1 MQIETRDNSAASLW
15 TIRNVLVTAV
25 ALLSLFC
32 FGVSGYVLYRAAAE
46 RATAALAAS
55 TNDTADLLLAAAGL
69 WARERGA
76 TSLALNSAAPAS
88 QAQVTAIGASRN
100 SADQSFRDAL
110 ARLEGKTFSGK
121 ERLLG
126 AARQA
131 FERLV
136 ALRARADVEFGRAAN
151 DRDTAVVASWAPTI
165 TALIVASQNLRVGIA
180 MEDDDVQTRL
190 SSLQNYKHFLWVISE
205 YLGRERAAISALVA
219 AGKPM
224 STQDVNALA
233 LFRGRVDG
241 AWEQVQAYA
250 EKTSAAKEIGKGVEL
265 LRTNVFTRF
274 EDVRK
279 SVYAAGTAGK
289 PYPLSSAEWFA
300 QSTAAIDEVLAQSA
314 TAGREAASLAK
325 LAQSDSTRLLS
336 FNATL
341 MAASLILV
349 IVTLWIVLR
358 RVTGSLRQ
366 MTDAMGRLA
375 GGELAIDIPC
385 NDRRDEL
392 GAMAQAMGV
401 FKDNA
406 IKVRDMQSER
416 EALERAARQEKA
428 AAMGR
433 LADNLEASV
442 SGVVETVQSASTE
455 LNASAETM
463 SKAAS
468 RTELQSGAV
477 ASSSAQASVNIQ
489 TVASAAEELSASITE
504 ISRQIAD
511 TTRIAAEAV
520 DQTTQSNERVEGLAQ
535 AADRIGE
542 VVKLINA
549 IASQTNLLALNAT
562 IEAARAGEAGRGFA
576 VVASEVKAL
585 AEQTSH
591 ATGEIAG
598 QVTAI
603 QAATGETVEAIHR
616 IGATIE
622 RLNGTTSAIAAA
634 IEEQGSA
641 TQEIA
646 RNVQQVA
653 AGTGEISANIS
664 GVTAS
669 AKETGIVATSVLKA
683 AGALSDQASAL
694 QRHMVD
700 VVRGIRAG

>member
-1 MQIETRDNSAASLW
+1 MQIETRDGSAPSLW

-25 ALLSLFC
+25 AFLSLFC

-46 RATAALAAS
+46 RATAVLAAS
-55 TNDTADLLLAAAGL
+55 TNETADLLLASAGF

-76 TSLALNSAAPAS
+76 TSLALNSASPAS

-100 SADQSFRDAL
+100 SADQAFRDAL
-110 ARLEGKTFSGK
+110 GRLEGKTFSGK
-121 ERLLG
+121 DRLLG

-131 FERLV
+131 FERV
-136 ALRARADVEFGRAAN
+136 VGLRSKADAEVGRAGS

-165 TALIVASQNLRVGIA
+165 TALIVASQNLRVGVA
-180 MEDDDVQTRL
+180 MEDDDVQSRL

-205 YLGRERAAISALVA
+205 YLGRERAAIAALVA
-219 AGKPM
+219 SGKPM
-224 STQDVNALA
+224 STQDINALA
-233 LFRGRVDG
+233 LLRGRVDG
-241 AWEQVQAYA
+241 AWEQVRAYA
-250 EKTSAAKEIGKGVEL
+250 EKTSAANEVRKGAEL
-265 LRTNVFTRF
+265 LQANVFTRF

-279 SVYAAGTAGK
+279 SVYAAGMASK
-289 PYPLSSAEWFA
+289 PYPLSGAEWFA
-300 QSTAAIDEVLAQSA
+300 QATAAIDDVLAQSA
-314 TAGREAASLAK
+314 IAGREAAALAS

-336 FNATL
+336 FNAAL
-341 MAASLILV
+341 MIAAMILV
-349 IVTLWIVLR
+349 ALTLWIVLR

-366 MTDAMGRLA
+366 MTDAMARLA
-375 GGELAIDIPC
+375 DGELAIDIPC
-385 NDRRDEL
+385 SNRRDEL
-392 GAMAQAMGV
+392 GSMAHAMGV
-401 FKDNA
+401 FKHNA
-406 IKVRDMQSER
+406 VKVRDMQSER
-416 EALERAARQEKA
+416 EALEQAARAEKT

-433 LADNLEASV
+433 LADDLEASV
-442 SGVVETVQSASTE
+442 SGVVETVQSAGVE

-463 SKAAS
+463 SRAAS

-511 TTRIAAEAV
+511 TTRIAGEAV
-520 DQTTQSNERVEGLAQ
+520 EQTSQSNQRVEGLAQ
-535 AADRIGE
+535 AAERIGE
-542 VVKLINA
+542 VVQLINA

-585 AEQTSH
+585 AAQTSH

-603 QAATGETVEAIHR
+603 QGATGETVDAIRR

-622 RLNGTTSAIAAA
+622 RLNGTTTAIAAA

-683 AGALSDQASAL
+683 AGELSAQASTL
-694 QRHMVD
+694 QQQMVD
-700 VVRGIRAG
+700 VLRGIRAG